1 MPASRAPSD
10 GDAWTFDLDDA
21 PLPPMVALR
30 RWCGQALVHLDEA
43 HLSDVLLAAVEL
55 LANAYDHG
63 GGARQVRLSRSLR
76 PCWVRVEVD
85 DNSRERPRMARHGR
99 VGQLRGRGL
108 IILDRLADEWG
119 VRDEPA
125 IGGKSVWA
133 VISCSGA
140 ERVPCQ
146 SAGPRETGADL
157 RP

>member
-1 MPASRAPSD
+1 MPESGTPSD
-10 GDAWTFDLDDA
+10 GDAWTLDLGNA
-21 PLPPMVALR
+21 ALPPMLAVR
-30 RWCGQALVHLDEA
+30 RWCGRALEYVDEA
-43 HLSDVLLAAVEL
+43 HLHDVLLAAVEL

-63 GGARQVRLSRSLR
+63 GGARQVRLSHSRQ
-76 PCWVRVEVD
+76 PCWVRVEVE

-99 VGQLRGRGL
+99 ADQVRGRGL

-125 IGGKSVWA
+125 GGGKSVWA

-146 SAGPRETGADL
+146 SDGPREN
-157 RP
+157 R